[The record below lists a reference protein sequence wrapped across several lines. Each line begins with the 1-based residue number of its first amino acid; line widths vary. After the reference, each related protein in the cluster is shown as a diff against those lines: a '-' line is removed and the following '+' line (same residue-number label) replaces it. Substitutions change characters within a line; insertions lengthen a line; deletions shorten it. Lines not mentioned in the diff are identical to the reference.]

1 MKNKR
6 FESTAGMQM
15 SESLE
20 PLNIREIEERLEVSS
35 LVPHGDIA
43 DTNLFDG
50 ENCCHDKCSGNTIDI
65 QIDDP
70 VDTGE
75 IPGGSI
81 A

>member
-6 FESTAGMQM
+6 FESVGARHMN
-15 SESLE
+15 ESLE
-20 PLNIREIEERLEVSS
+20 PLGIREIEERLEVSS

-50 ENCCHDKCSGNTIDI
+50 ENCCHDKCSGNTVDVRM
-65 QIDDP
+65 DDP
-70 VDTGE
+70 LDTGE
-75 IPGGSI
+75 IFRGGS